1 LVGVCCERT
10 FLPHAIKYRKEHKQ
24 TEQMNGYGRKRKEK
38 KSEISDKELRVRQS
52 ETHTLKHN
60 S

>member
-1 LVGVCCERT
+1 
-10 FLPHAIKYRKEHKQ
+10 
-24 TEQMNGYGRKRKEK
+24 MNGYGRKRKEK